1 MIQYFKLGSW
11 DRLILLLILF
21 GLIQFPFCFLN
32 QEILLPELLWLRLGQ
47 RLANGWRL
55 YAQVLDDTGPLSALV
70 YALIAKTGITDFHI
84 YRYLGSGLI
93 LIQAFWFNQI
103 CRRFVLFTDRNF
115 LVAFFYIIFSH
126 VGPDAVSLSPT
137 IMATTCVI
145 AGYTRI
151 FKIIRFGPDN
161 NDTMYLGISIG
172 MAVLFY
178 QPSAL
183 FIFPFCLSA
192 LFFSGMRLNQYLIVL
207 VAMILPVALTFTFF
221 VLGGGEQEFWH
232 CFLSP
237 FQLGFFQN
245 WVGWDLIFGF
255 GGFLLLLSFSGW
267 AVANNNSK
275 VNFQLLG
282 FSVFFFGLIVSAL
295 SVFIGG
301 IQSTYQLYFLV
312 PHAAFFMAQF
322 VSYSR
327 SVLLQE
333 IMLLFILLIMIG
345 SFFGMA
351 DPTFGKQIFGHSLFV
366 DEPPK
371 GFVANF
377 SNKNLLLLSNDFRYY
392 KYNPSST
399 RFFKFYLSG
408 LNAGLSQTHEG
419 LIFWYECLEE
429 DPPSL
434 IYDPAGLVPALAVRI
449 PEFGKCYRASFYP
462 KLYEAIPGTR
472 FGRGF
477 K

>member
-11 DRLILLLILF
+11 DRLILLIILF
-21 GLIQFPFCFLN
+21 VIIQFHFCFLS
-32 QEILLPELLWLRLGQ
+32 QDILLPELLWLRLGQ
-47 RLANGWRL
+47 RLADGWML
-55 YAQVLDDTGPLSALV
+55 YGHTLDETAPLSALV
-70 YALIAKTGITDFHI
+70 YAGIAKTRLTDFHI
-84 YRYLGSGLI
+84 YRYLGSALI
-93 LIQAFWFNQI
+93 LIQALWLNQI

-126 VGPDAVSLSPT
+126 VGPDGVSLSPT
-137 IMATTCVI
+137 IMAATCII
-145 AGYTRI
+145 AGYGRI

-161 NDTMYLGISIG
+161 NDTMFMGLSIG
-172 MAVLFY
+172 LAVLFY

-192 LFFSGMRLNQYLIVL
+192 VFFSGMRLNQYFIVL
-207 VAMILPVALTFTFF
+207 VAMILPSAFVYTFF
-221 VLGGGEQEFWH
+221 VLWGGTNEFWL

-237 FQLGFFQN
+237 FRFGFLHS

-255 GGFLLLLSFSGW
+255 GGFLLLLSFAGW

-282 FSVFFFGLIVSAL
+282 FSVFFFGLVVAAL
-295 SVFIGG
+295 SVFVGA
-301 IQSTYQLYFLV
+301 IQSTYQLFLLV

-327 SVLLQE
+327 SILLQE
-333 IMLLFILLIMIG
+333 ILVLFIFLIMIG

-351 DPTFGKQIFGHSLFV
+351 DPTFGRQIFGHKLFV

-377 SNKNLLLLSNDFRYY
+377 KNKNLLLLSNDFRYY
-392 KYNPSST
+392 KYNPPST

-408 LNAGLSQTHEG
+408 LHNDLSQTHEG
-419 LIFWYECLEE
+419 LIYWYECLEE
-429 DPPSL
+429 DSPQL
-434 IYDPAGLVPALAVRI
+434 IYDPYGLVPALAVRI

-472 FGRGF
+472 FGGGL